1 MISVVIPSFL
11 GDYPGAAKNRD
22 QKIIRAVSSVLNQSF
37 QDFEVIV
44 IADGCN
50 RTVKVMEQIEDERV
64 NTYLIPK
71 SKTWSGAPR
80 NAGIEVAE
88 GEWIVYL
95 DIDDLYGENHLKNIS
110 EQLGAYDWV
119 WYDDIR
125 YSPKQDQW
133 YENPCDITQI
143 GRHGTSNVCH
153 KRELPVKWDYV
164 GYAHDYYFVLQLRN
178 NGNFAK
184 IKNAEYYVCHI
195 PGGAGSY
202 DL

>member
-37 QDFEVIV
+37 EDFEVIV

-50 RTVKVMEQIEDERV
+50 RTVKVMEQVEDERV
-64 NTYLIPK
+64 STYLIPK

-110 EQLGAYDWV
+110 EQLGSYDWV

-125 YSPKQDQW
+125 YSPKQNQW

-153 KRELPVKWDYV
+153 KKDLPVKWDYV

-195 PGGAGSY
+195 PGGAGAY